1 VKYAFIKSHKD
12 EWPVRWICGA
22 LDVSHSGYYAWVKR
36 PESNRARENR
46 GLLAKIVHIHEAS
59 RKTYGAPRI
68 HAELRQQQ
76 ACSKNRIARLMR
88 QTGLKTVM
96 YKLWQQSEQGHKFES
111 TKENILNRNF
121 YSGQPNKRWVMDI
134 TQVPTAEGWLYLAA
148 ILDLYSRK
156 IVGWSMKPT
165 AYSDLAE
172 DALQMALWRRGK
184 VKDLLLHTDQG
195 VQFRTGKYHAILR
208 ENKIEASMS
217 RKANCHDNAAMESFF
232 HTLKTEHTHHFRY
245 KTRNEAKQS
254 IFEYIEVFYNQQRR
268 HSYLGYLTP
277 DEFERQYAS

>member
-1 VKYAFIKSHKD
+1 M
-12 EWPVRWICGA
+12 RWICEA
-22 LDVSHSGYYAWVKR
+22 LSVSRSGYYAWLRR
-36 PESNRARENR
+36 PESRREIENR
-46 GLLAKIVHIHEAS
+46 HLLAKIVRIHDAS

-76 ACSKNRIARLMR
+76 PCSKNRVARLMR

-96 YKLWQQSEQGHKFES
+96 HKLWQQSEQGHKFEN

-121 YSGQPNKRWVMDI
+121 YSSQPNKRWVMDI
-134 TQVPTAEGWLYLAA
+134 TQIPTAEGWLYLAA

-195 VQFRTGKYHAILR
+195 IQFRTGKYHTILK
-208 ENKIEASMS
+208 NNNIEASMS

-232 HTLKTEHTHHFRY
+232 HTLKTEHTHHHRY
-245 KTRNEAKQS
+245 KSRNEAKQS

-268 HSYLGYLTP
+268 HSYLDYLTP
-277 DEFERQYAS
+277 DEFERQYVS